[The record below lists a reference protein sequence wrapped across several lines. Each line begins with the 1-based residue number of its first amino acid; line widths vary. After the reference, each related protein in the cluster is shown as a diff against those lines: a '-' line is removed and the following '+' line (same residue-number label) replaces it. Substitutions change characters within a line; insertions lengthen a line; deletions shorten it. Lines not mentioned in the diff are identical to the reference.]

1 MMLQKLREEIK
12 NGMREKNAIKRDT
25 FKLVLA
31 KAQALAKEKKVDIT
45 DEIIVTAGNS
55 EMKQINQTLELTPEG
70 TDFYNETIE
79 KKRLLEEFLPKMMTE
94 DEIRERVRQYMSE
107 LALDW
112 NNKGIVMK
120 NLMPRFK
127 GIADGKLVNKII
139 NEVLSK

>member
-1 MMLQKLREEIK
+1 MLIRLREEIK
-12 NGMREKNAIKRDT
+12 NGMKEKNAIKRDT

-31 KAQALAKEKKVDIT
+31 KAQALAKEQKIDIT
-45 DEIIVTAGNS
+45 DEIIVKAGNS

-79 KKRLLEEFLPKMMTE
+79 KKRLLEDFLPKMMTE
-94 DEIRERVRQYMSE
+94 GEIRDKVRQYMGE
-107 LALDW
+107 LTLDW